1 MSDSQKRISGALLLG
16 AAFIAG
22 ALLIRSYK
30 NPTPTTTNVAIVT
43 QAPERTS
50 IKTLDE
56 NNDGIPDW
64 QEALLVTEAL
74 QITST
79 TSEYMEPE
87 TLTEQFALD
96 FFQDMV
102 RAENY
107 GAFGDSPE
115 QLVFDATDALAKEVV
130 DELLT
135 VDDIILSN
143 DDSLEAQ
150 ILYGELIA
158 TIIATYSQDDADNE
172 AKILERALRIQD
184 ESELQQLDAIA
195 EIYLHYLEDTKK
207 VPVPPSLQKEH
218 LNLLNSYQALAIDI
232 QAMRNAFID
241 PMLTLLRMKRYQ
253 DDASGLYV
261 SIVNIYN
268 KIFDN
273 GGSWDKN
280 SIVFTLIDID
290 HEDH

>member
-1 MSDSQKRISGALLLG
+1 
-16 AAFIAG
+16 
-22 ALLIRSYK
+22 
-30 NPTPTTTNVAIVT
+30 
-43 QAPERTS
+43 
-50 IKTLDE
+50 
-56 NNDGIPDW
+56 
-64 QEALLVTEAL
+64 
-74 QITST
+74 
-79 TSEYMEPE
+79 
-87 TLTEQFALD
+87 
-96 FFQDMV
+96 MV

-150 ILYGELIA
+150 VLYGELIA
-158 TIIATYSQDDADNE
+158 AIIATYSQDEADNE
-172 AKILERALRIQD
+172 AKILERALRTQD